1 MKKIEAERPQ
11 VNVRL
16 TDELIRLLDAK
27 RVEMLPE
34 LGTIPTRSDVVRIAI
49 ERFLKVGPKTK
60 ASPK

>member
-1 MKKIEAERPQ
+1 MKKIEADRPQ

-49 ERFLKVGPKTK
+49 ERFLKPTPKTK
-60 ASPK
+60 TGSK

>member
-1 MKKIEAERPQ
+1 MKKIEADRPQ

-49 ERFLKVGPKTK
+49 ERFLKPAPKTK
-60 ASPK
+60 TGPK

>member
-1 MKKIEAERPQ
+1 MKKIEADRPQ

-16 TDELIRLLDAK
+16 TDDLIRLLDAK

-49 ERFLKVGPKTK
+49 ERFLKPAPKTK
-60 ASPK
+60 TGSK

>member
-1 MKKIEAERPQ
+1 MKKIETDRPQ

-16 TDELIRLLDAK
+16 TDELVRLLDAK
-27 RVEMLPE
+27 RVELLPE

-49 ERFLKVGPKTK
+49 ERFLKVAPKTK

>member
-1 MKKIEAERPQ
+1 MKKIEADRPQ

-16 TDELIRLLDAK
+16 TDELVRLLDAK

-49 ERFLKVGPKTK
+49 ERFLKVAPKTK
-60 ASPK
+60 TGPK

>member
-1 MKKIEAERPQ
+1 MKRIEADRPQ

-16 TDELIRLLDAK
+16 TEELLRLLDAK

-49 ERFLKVGPKTK
+49 ERFLKVAPKTK
-60 ASPK
+60 AVPK

>member
-1 MKKIEAERPQ
+1 MKKIEADRPQ

-27 RVEMLPE
+27 PVEMLPE

-49 ERFLKVGPKTK
+49 ERFLKPAPKTK
-60 ASPK
+60 TGPK

>member
-27 RVEMLPE
+27 RVELLPE

>member
-49 ERFLKVGPKTK
+49 ERFLKVAPKTK
-60 ASPK
+60 GGPK

>member
-1 MKKIEAERPQ
+1 MKKIEADRPQ

-16 TDELIRLLDAK
+16 TDELVRLLDAK

-49 ERFLKVGPKTK
+49 ERFLKVAPKAK

>member
-1 MKKIEAERPQ
+1 MKKTEADRPQ

-16 TDELIRLLDAK
+16 TDELVRLLDAK

-49 ERFLKVGPKTK
+49 ERFLKVAPKTK
-60 ASPK
+60 AGSK

>member
-1 MKKIEAERPQ
+1 MKKIEADRPQ

-16 TDELIRLLDAK
+16 TDELVRLLDAK

-49 ERFLKVGPKTK
+49 ERFLKVAPKAKAGPK
-60 ASPK
+60 

>member
-1 MKKIEAERPQ
+1 MKKIEADRPQ

-16 TDELIRLLDAK
+16 TDELVRLLDAK

-49 ERFLKVGPKTK
+49 ERFLKGAPKTK
-60 ASPK
+60 AGSK